1 MWPRSRAFA
10 VATSPTAASI
20 SAAAAGWR
28 AFSEV
33 VSRMPALA
41 TRGIT
46 APACSVIARS
56 SASIGLP

>member
-1 MWPRSRAFA
+1 VPELAFA
-10 VATSPTAASI
+10 VAACLTASSI
-20 SAAAAGWR
+20 SAAAAGSS

-41 TRGIT
+41 TRGST
-46 APACSVIARS
+46 APGSSAIARS